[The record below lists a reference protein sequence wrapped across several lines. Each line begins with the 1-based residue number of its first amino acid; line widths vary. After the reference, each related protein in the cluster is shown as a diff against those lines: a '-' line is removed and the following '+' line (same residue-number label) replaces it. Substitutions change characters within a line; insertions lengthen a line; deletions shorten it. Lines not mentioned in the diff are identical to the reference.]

1 MYEWA
6 DMDEMERGLLNF
18 GTKVDV
24 VISMLMGNK
33 ITEEDAWKEIKEQY
47 KSLKK
52 IHKQKKDS

>member
-6 DMDEMERGLLNF
+6 DMDEMERALLNF

-33 ITEEDAWKEIKEQY
+33 ITEEDAWKEIKDQY

-52 IHKQKKDS
+52 THKDSKDS

>member
-6 DMDEMERGLLNF
+6 DMDEMERALLNF

-33 ITEEDAWKEIKEQY
+33 ITEEDAWKEIKDQY

-52 IHKQKKDS
+52 THKHSKDS